1 MKYSPKY
8 VVSTTYNF
16 SSGGSARM
24 FSCWEKAIAFMKKS
38 YERELKLAND
48 MKEALIGYF
57 VASRINLEEG
67 YASITTI
74 SPMLPE
80 EASTTHFN
88 VVELEEDI

>member
-16 SSGGSARM
+16 ASGGSARI

-38 YERELKLAND
+38 YEQELKCAQE
-48 MKEALIGYF
+48 MKEILIGYF
-57 VASRINLEEG
+57 VTSRINLEEG
-67 YASITTI
+67 FASITTI
-74 SPMLPE
+74 SPLLPE